1 MVILPIPGML
11 KMDSTTVAPE
21 SSPMN
26 VCPTVVTIGMS
37 AFFKA
42 CLYTTVRSL
51 RPLARAVRM

>member
-1 MVILPIPGML
+1 MPGQLNTVSTSTAPANTWLNCIPA
-11 KMDSTTVAPE
+11 SVTT
-21 SSPMN
+21 
-26 VCPTVVTIGMS
+26 GMS